1 MMRKCLSPMF
11 DVTDVQ
17 RHKDEPKH
25 TLKGGGM
32 VRNIRD
38 ALSTVLAEIEQ

>member
-1 MMRKCLSPMF
+1 MMRKCLSPTF
-11 DVTDVQ
+11 DVTDV
-17 RHKDEPKH
+17 RCHKDEPKH

-38 ALSTVLAEIEQ
+38 VMSTVLSEMDL